1 VYQTGEYAK
10 KPCGLEKAERIR
22 KGKEFK
28 AVFSNGKRLKFS
40 SFSICFAK
48 NRYGFCRI
56 GLSASKKIGGAVKR
70 NRAKR
75 RIRELFRLSKYRLNR
90 LNCGYDIVF
99 ILKRTCAEKDWEE
112 LRAEFDKLVKRFE
125 G

>member
-1 VYQTGEYAK
+1 VNIRQ
-10 KPCGLEKAERIR
+10 KPCGLGKVERIR

-28 AVFSNGKRLKFS
+28 AVFSNGKRLRFS
-40 SFSICFAK
+40 AFSICFAK
-48 NRYGFCRI
+48 NSYGFCRI

-75 RIRELFRLSKYRLNR
+75 RIRELFRLSKHR

-99 ILKRTCAEKDWEE
+99 ILNRTCAEKDWEE
-112 LRAEFDKLVKRFE
+112 LRAEFDKLVRRLK